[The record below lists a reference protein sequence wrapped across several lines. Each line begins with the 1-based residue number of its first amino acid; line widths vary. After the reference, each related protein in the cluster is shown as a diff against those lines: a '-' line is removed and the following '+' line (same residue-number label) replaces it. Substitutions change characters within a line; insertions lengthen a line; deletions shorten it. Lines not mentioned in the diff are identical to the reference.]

1 MKRIAIVQPRMG
13 LGGVERSLLGL
24 LRHAPRQE
32 LDITLILLSPG
43 GELLDEVP
51 EWVHIQ
57 YAPNGGKAESLR
69 SHVSEALKKL
79 RMQRLFTFAKS
90 VYHKLGPRLQH
101 RADGGGEAFDVAVA
115 YSDGLATWY
124 TASAVRAAKK
134 AAFVHTDFLRA
145 GYDARSERPVYESF
159 DTIYLCSAPA
169 REHFLEVLPGFS
181 GRAEVLPNCVDG
193 SRVRRLAQEPCRR
206 LDADAVRLITVSRLS
221 PEKGLEK
228 IPVLLKRLR
237 EDGLK
242 AHWYV
247 VGGGPGETSLKAG
260 AARLGVA
267 EDLTLLGPKTN
278 PYPYMAQCDVYVQPS
293 NYEGYCIALAEA
305 RALCLPCAACAFSGA
320 AEQIENGVTGFV
332 TGMDA
337 SGLYEG
343 VRPLVESESLR
354 GAIRENLAG
363 QGQDGQPEL
372 YSRWWR
378 GL

>member
-1 MKRIAIVQPRMG
+1 MKRIAFIQPRMG

-24 LRHAPRQE
+24 LQHAPRQE

-43 GELLDEVP
+43 GELLEEVP

-57 YAPNGGKAESLR
+57 YAQAGGKAEALR

-79 RMQRLFTFAKS
+79 RMQRLFAFAKS
-90 VYHKLGPRLQH
+90 VYHKLGPKLRPH
-101 RADGGGEAFDVAVA
+101 GDGGEAFDVAVA

-134 AAFVHTDFLRA
+134 AAFIHTDFLRA
-145 GYDARSERPVYESF
+145 GYDARAERPVYEGF
-159 DTIYLCSAPA
+159 DAIYLCSAPA
-169 REHFLEVLPGFS
+169 REHFLEVLPEFS
-181 GRAEVLPNCVDG
+181 GKAEVLPNCVDG
-193 SRVRRLAQEPCRR
+193 RGIRRLAQQPCPR
-206 LDADAVRLITVSRLS
+206 LDTDAVRLITVSRLS

-228 IPVLLKRLR
+228 IPVLLKKLR

-247 VGGGPGETSLKAG
+247 VGGGAGEENLRAD
-260 AARLGVA
+260 AIRLGV
-267 EDLTLLGPKTN
+267 EKDLTLLGPKTN

-305 RALCLPCAACAFSGA
+305 RALRLPCAACAFAGA
-320 AEQIENGVTGFV
+320 AEQIQNGVTGFV

-337 SGLYEG
+337 SQLYEG
-343 VRPLVESESLR
+343 LRPLVESGSLR
-354 GAIRENLAG
+354 SAIRENLAKEG
-363 QGQDGQPEL
+363 LDGQSEV
-372 YSRWWR
+372 YVRWWR